1 MALCV
6 SHGAGPLPALPPA
19 ALREAAAAGGAMA
32 AMAEGNAA
40 LGDDLAALAG
50 RVPKPR
56 AVLVVSAHD
65 TAAGAEAVVGAN
77 EAPALRYD
85 YGGFP
90 PEAYELQY
98 APRGAVA
105 AAEATAEAL
114 RAAGV
119 PARLDKRSQLDHG
132 AFVPLMRMY
141 PEADVPVAT
150 LSLLASGSA
159 QAHVAMGAAL
169 RPLVAEGSLL
179 VLGSGMASYHNMGA
193 FMGAGG
199 GEHAAHAAAFDAF
212 LAQACALPRHDRCPA
227 LSLWEAHPSARFAH
241 PEPSHFLPL
250 LVAAAAGAP
259 SGGVSF
265 AHAPLLGL
273 PCRSSAFLCEPP
285 PAARSPPWMEGG
297 PLT

>member
-6 SHGAGPLPALPPA
+6 SHGAGPLPLLPPA

-119 PARLDKRSQLDHG
+119 AARLDKRSQLDHG

-199 GEHAAHAAAFDAF
+199 GGTRPTRRPSTRSWRRRARFRGRIAA
-212 LAQACALPRHDRCPA
+212 LRCPCGRRTPA
-227 LSLWEAHPSARFAH
+227 RASLTPRPATSSPS
-241 PEPSHFLPL
+241 
-250 LVAAAAGAP
+250 
-259 SGGVSF
+259 
-265 AHAPLLGL
+265 
-273 PCRSSAFLCEPP
+273 SSPPP
-285 PAARSPPWMEGG
+285 PARPPAASRSRTHRSLAFRAAASPSSANTPRRPAPPPWMEGG